1 MLFHDD
7 SSTPPPADVAAR
19 ADQLRLRIE
28 ELNRAYYQEAESLV
42 TDREYDALLEELG
55 EIEARHPALR
65 TPDSPTQRVG
75 GASPETS
82 TAAEGFAS
90 VTHAVPMLSI
100 ANTYNAEDLREWDDR
115 NRRGLGLLFD
125 APIEYVVELKIDGI
139 AVALRYDRGELV
151 LGATRGDGTRGDD
164 ITRNLRTIASIPN
177 RLRAG
182 WDGARLE
189 VRGEVYF
196 ERAAFDRINA
206 ERDAAGQKRFENPR
220 NLAAGTLKMLDTALV
235 ASRPLSMFAYAVA
248 DADGPL
254 PDTQSALLDWLGA
267 LGFSVNPHRRVCASI
282 DEVIAAADD
291 WDTRR
296 RSLPYDTDGLV
307 IKVNRRDWQRE
318 LGATSKSPRALVAYK
333 FSAEQARSRLIS
345 VDWQVGRTGA
355 VTPVANLEPVRLAG
369 TTVKR
374 ATLHNL
380 DELQRLGIMV
390 GDTVLVEK
398 AGEIIPKVLSVV
410 TSLRTGDEVAI
421 VPPRRLPCCGA
432 DFVREAGEAALRC
445 VDPAC
450 PFQLR
455 ERVQHWASRRAM
467 DIDGLGEERVN
478 QLVEAGL
485 IDGIAS
491 VYALT
496 VDQLKTLEGF
506 KEKSAKNLVAGIDAS
521 RDRPLSRFIFGL
533 GIRHVGESS
542 ARDLARAFGTLE
554 ALRQASREKLLA
566 VDGIGDIVADAIVAY
581 FAHPTNRQLLDRLQA
596 AGVRPRAEAVVAV
609 DAATGDP
616 AFVGRTFVLTGTLA
630 AMTRDAA
637 GAEIEKRGGKLA
649 GSVSKKTGVVVAGEE
664 AGSKLAKAR
673 ELGIEVWDEATF
685 AAKLAG
691 AG

>member
-1 MLFHDD
+1 MLFDD
-7 SSTPPPADVAAR
+7 QPDSPPLDPLAAR
-19 ADQLRLRIE
+19 AAELRARLA
-28 ELNRAYYQEAESLV
+28 ELNRAYYDEGRSLV
-42 TDREYDALLEELG
+42 SDREYDALLKEL
-55 EIEARHPALR
+55 EDIEARHPALR

-75 GASPETS
+75 GSAPVEDHT
-82 TAAEGFAS
+82 EGFAP

-100 ANTYNAEDLREWDDR
+100 ANTYNADELREWDDR

-125 APIEYVVELKIDGI
+125 ASIEYVVELKIDGI
-139 AVALRYDRGELV
+139 AVTLRYERGELV

-164 ITRNLRTIASIPN
+164 ITRNLRTIADVPA
-177 RLRAG
+177 RLRGA
-182 WDGARLE
+182 WPGARLE

-196 ERAAFDRINA
+196 ERAAFERINA
-206 ERDAAGQKRFENPR
+206 ERSAAGAATFANPR

-235 ASRPLSMFAYAVA
+235 ASRPLSMFTYAVA

-254 PDTQSALLDWLGA
+254 PDTQAALLDWLGEV
-267 LGFSVNPHRRVCASI
+267 GFVVNPHRRVCEGI
-282 DEVIAAADD
+282 DAVIAAAEE
-291 WDTRR
+291 WDTARR
-296 RSLPYDTDGLV
+296 TLPYETDGLV

-318 LGATSKSPRALVAYK
+318 LGATSKSPRAFVAYK
-333 FSAEQARSRLIS
+333 FSAEQAQSRLLS

-380 DELQRLGIMV
+380 DELQRLGILV
-390 GDTVLVEK
+390 GDAVLVEK
-398 AGEIIPKVLSVV
+398 AGEIIPKVLRVV
-410 TSLRTGDEVAI
+410 ASLRTGAEQPIDV
-421 VPPRRLPCCGA
+421 PRRLACCTQ

-450 PFQLR
+450 PYQLR

-467 DIDGLGEERVN
+467 DVDGLGEERVN
-478 QLVEAGL
+478 QLVDAGL

-491 VYALT
+491 VYAIT
-496 VDQLKTLEGF
+496 VDQLKALEGF
-506 KEKSAKNLVAGIDAS
+506 KDKSARNLVAGIDAS
-521 RDRPLSRFIFGL
+521 RTRPLSRFVFGL

-554 ALRQASREKLLA
+554 ALKGATREQLLG
-566 VDGIGDIVADAIVAY
+566 VEGIGDIVADAILAW
-581 FAHPTNRQLLDRLQA
+581 FAHPRNVALLDALEA
-596 AGVRPRAEAVVAV
+596 AGVRPAPEAVVKV

-637 GAEIEKRGGKLA
+637 GAEIEKRGGKVA
-649 GSVSKKTGVVVAGEE
+649 GSVSKKTSVVVAGTE
-664 AGSKLAKAR
+664 AGSKLDKAR
-673 ELGIEVWDEATF
+673 ELGIEVWDEAVF
-685 AAKLAG
+685 LEKLTG
-691 AG
+691 P